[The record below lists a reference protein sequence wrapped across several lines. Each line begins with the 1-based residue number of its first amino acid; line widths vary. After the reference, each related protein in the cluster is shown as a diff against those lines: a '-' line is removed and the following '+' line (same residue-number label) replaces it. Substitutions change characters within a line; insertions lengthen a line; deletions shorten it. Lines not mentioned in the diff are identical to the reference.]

1 VLRSRDFI
9 AVPEICYVLY
19 STFKTMKKHS
29 IDPGNARMRMI
40 QAAQALFHQQG
51 IHATS
56 VDQVLKQ
63 SGTGKSQFAH
73 YFKTKDGLVH
83 EVLRHLHEC
92 LRGDDAPV
100 NYRVRTWDDLETW
113 FRFFVTAQRLRGC
126 DRACPVGTIG
136 NDLADEQELLRQD
149 VRLIFEWVQGQLG
162 RFFAERR
169 ATGELPA
176 SVDPDE
182 LADFCIVTVQGGLLV
197 GKIKR
202 DSTTFDNAVKHAL
215 AYLQVLKQAEAQG
228 SSRSDS
234 KKRPAARRTT
244 R

>member
-1 VLRSRDFI
+1 
-9 AVPEICYVLY
+9 
-19 STFKTMKKHS
+19 MKKHS
-29 IDPGNARMRMI
+29 TDPGNARTRMI
-40 QAAQALFHQQG
+40 QAAQTLFHQQG

-56 VDQVLKQ
+56 VDQILKQ
-63 SGTGKSQFAH
+63 SGTGKSQFTH

-83 EVLRHLHEC
+83 EVLLHLHEW

-100 NYRVRTWDDLETW
+100 NYSVRTWRDLETW
-113 FRFFVTAQRLRGC
+113 FRFFVKVQNLRGC

-136 NDLADEQELLRQD
+136 NDLSDEQELLRQD
-149 VRLIFEWVQGQLG
+149 VRLIFEWVRGQLG

-169 ATGELPA
+169 AAGELPA

-202 DSTTFDNAVKHAL
+202 DGTAFDNAVKHAL
-215 AYLQVLKQAEAQG
+215 AYIKILKQAGAQG
-228 SSRSDS
+228 SSRSNS
-234 KKRPAARRTT
+234 KKKSTARRTT

>member
-1 VLRSRDFI
+1 MLRLCDSK
-9 AVPEICYVLY
+9 AVIVIGYVPG
-19 STFKTMKKHS
+19 STFKPMKKHS

-40 QAAQALFHQQG
+40 QAAQTLFHRQG

-56 VDQVLKQ
+56 VDQILKL

-83 EVLRHLHEC
+83 EVLRHLHEW

-100 NYRVRTWDDLETW
+100 NYGIRTWDDLEAW
-113 FRFFVTAQRLRGC
+113 FRFFVNAQHRRGC
-126 DRACPVGTIG
+126 DRACPIATIG
-136 NDLADEQELLRQD
+136 NDLSEQQELLRQD
-149 VRLIFEWVQGQLG
+149 VRLIFEWVRGQLG

-169 ATGELPA
+169 AAGELPA
-176 SVDPDE
+176 AVDPDQ

-197 GKIKR
+197 GKIER
-202 DSTTFDNAVKHAL
+202 DSAPFGNAVDHAL
-215 AYLQVLKQAEAQG
+215 AYINLLKQTGAR
-228 SSRSDS
+228 RSFRRVP
-234 KKRPAARRTT
+234 KRKPAAGRTT

>member
-1 VLRSRDFI
+1 
-9 AVPEICYVLY
+9 
-19 STFKTMKKHS
+19 MKKRS
-29 IDPGNARMRMI
+29 FDPGKARTRMI

-56 VDQVLKQ
+56 VDQVLKL

-83 EVLRHLHEC
+83 EVLRHLHEW
-92 LRGDDAPV
+92 LRGADAPV
-100 NYRVRTWDDLETW
+100 NYSIRTWDDLETW
-113 FRFFVTAQRLRGC
+113 FQFFVNAQRLRGC

-136 NDLADEQELLRQD
+136 NDLSDEQELLRQD
-149 VRLIFEWVQGQLG
+149 VRLIFEWVRGRLG

-169 ATGELPA
+169 AAGELPD

-202 DSTTFDNAVKHAL
+202 DSAPFGSAVKHAL
-215 AYLQVLKQAEAQG
+215 AYIEGLRQAAAQRA
-228 SSRSDS
+228 SRSDA
-234 KKRPAARRTT
+234 KQRPAARRKL
-244 R
+244 RQ